1 MDEILSKLL
10 ESELLSDETRK
21 EISEQW
27 TAGITQFKQAVRE
40 EVTLEVRAELSEQWV
55 KERDTLIESV
65 DTFVTEA
72 LTREIAELKGDIER
86 FRDLEAEMAAKL
98 VEEKHNL
105 AEKLENELD
114 QLVDKIDAFLEMRLS
129 AEVEELKEDLEVVK
143 QNEFGRRIFE
153 AFSNEYSK
161 SYHDETGLASQLS
174 IAESK
179 LEDAER
185 RLVELESERAKALR
199 EQKMEKVLSPLTG
212 KKREQMAF
220 ILQTVETPKLEE
232 AYKFFI
238 GRILKE
244 EVEDSKETIVE
255 SKVEEAKQTTL
266 VTGEESTLT
275 EEQISQQS
283 SSQKQSAALDN
294 LRRLAGI
301 R

>member
-10 ESELLSDETRK
+10 ESELLSEETRK

-27 TAGITQFKQAVRE
+27 TAGIETYKQTVRE
-40 EVTLEVRAELSEQWV
+40 EVTLDVRAELSEQWV

-72 LTREIAELKGDIER
+72 LTKELAELKSDIER
-86 FRDLEAEMAAKL
+86 FRDLEAEMAEKL
-98 VEEKHNL
+98 VEEKHTL
-105 AEKLENELD
+105 AEKLEAELES
-114 QLVDKIDAFLEMRLS
+114 LVDKIDAFFEMRLS

-161 SYHDETGLASQLS
+161 SYHDEDSIASQLS

-179 LEDAER
+179 LEDAEK
-185 RLVELESERAKALR
+185 RLVELEADKAKALR
-199 EQKMEKVLSPLTG
+199 EQKMEKVLSSLNG

-220 ILQTVETPKLEE
+220 VLQNVETHKLEE

-238 GRILKE
+238 GRVLKE
-244 EVEDSKETIVE
+244 EVAEQSKETITEETAEVVAE
-255 SKVEEAKQTTL
+255 STVL
-266 VTGEESTLT
+266 VTGEQPLVEGV
-275 EEQISQQS
+275 QS
-283 SSQKQSAALDN
+283 ETKTKQTAALDN